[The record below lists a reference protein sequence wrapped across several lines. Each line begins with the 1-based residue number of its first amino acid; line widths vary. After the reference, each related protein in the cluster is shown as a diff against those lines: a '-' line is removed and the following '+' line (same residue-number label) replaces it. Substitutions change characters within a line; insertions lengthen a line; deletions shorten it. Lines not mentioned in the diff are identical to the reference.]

1 MIIIFFRKAFLTKIN
16 VKIWIAASVVL
27 EANDDFAVV
36 AINFINIILVHTLFN
51 YAVNAPLRE
60 KNLNVNVRN

>member
-1 MIIIFFRKAFLTKIN
+1 MIIIFFWKAFLTKIN

-27 EANDDFAVV
+27 ETNNDFAVV
-36 AINFINIILVHTLFN
+36 AINFINIILVHALFN